1 MLKFIRY
8 LKAFASSFSDRITET
23 QGQFPIKVG
32 HRGAAGLSP
41 ENTFASFNTAIE
53 HGMEYIELDIHMT
66 KDGHL
71 VVIHDDTI
79 NRTTNGK
86 GRIRDFSIKE
96 LTTFEA
102 GSWFHSDYSS
112 ERVPTLNEVLNRYNG
127 KIGFLIE
134 LKKPSLYPGMEEK
147 LAEELKSLE
156 LTDINKII
164 VQSFDR
170 NSMKKFHS
178 LLPNIPIGVLIK
190 NRGIGIS
197 ARTLIEISKYAS
209 YVNPKK
215 TMVNRRVVKKI
226 HSLGLKTM
234 VWTVRSKKEADKFKR
249 LGVDGII
256 SDFPSLLH

>member
-1 MLKFIRY
+1 MLKFIWY
-8 LKAFASSFSDRITET
+8 LKTFASSFFNNITDIK
-23 QGQFPIKVG
+23 GHFPIKVG

-41 ENTFASFNTAIE
+41 ENTFASFDKAME

-86 GRIRDFSIKE
+86 GRIRDFTIKE
-96 LTTFEA
+96 LTTYEA
-102 GSWFHSDYSS
+102 GSWFHTDYCT
-112 ERVPTLNEVLNRYNG
+112 ERVPTLNEVLNRYHE

-147 LAEELKSLE
+147 LAEELVALH
-156 LTDINKII
+156 LTDSQKII

-170 NSMKKFHS
+170 NSMKKFHT
-178 LLPNIPIGVLIK
+178 LLPNIPIGVLLK

-197 ARTLIEISKYAS
+197 TNTLLDISKYAS

-215 TMVNRRVVKKI
+215 TMVNRRIVKKI
-226 HSLGLKTM
+226 HSFGLKTM
-234 VWTVRSKKEADKFKR
+234 VWTVRSKKEAEKFKR